1 MNSNINI
8 KHLKNNIGTIL
19 NNGKYVIEYHDE
31 HIIDAINKHIHEI
44 IENEPIVSMG
54 DQGKYR
60 VSFSNSI
67 FTLNLEL
74 YQIDDNN
81 IHCFNLLTFFVMDDI
96 ECAYLGI
103 SE

>member
-1 MNSNINI
+1 MKNNKKEYLENNI
-8 KHLKNNIGTIL
+8 KSIL
-19 NNGKYVIEYHDE
+19 NSGKYVIEYHDE

-54 DQGKYR
+54 DQDKYC

-74 YQIDDNN
+74 YKIDDND
-81 IHCFNLLTFFVMDDI
+81 IHYFNLLTFFLMDDI
-96 ECAYLGI
+96 KHAYLGI